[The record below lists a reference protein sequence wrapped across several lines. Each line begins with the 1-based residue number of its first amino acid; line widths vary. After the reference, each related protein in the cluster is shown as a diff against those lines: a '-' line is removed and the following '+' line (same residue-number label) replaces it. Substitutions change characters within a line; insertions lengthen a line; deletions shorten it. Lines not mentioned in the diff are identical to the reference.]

1 MASFA
6 ACNVE
11 SNTALAPFYNGAD
24 DISREPT
31 VRDAADLL
39 VDALAALGV
48 EYVFGVPG
56 GAIEPLYNALA
67 RSARRG
73 GPQAVVARNE
83 QGAAYMADGYARETG
98 RLGVCIATSGPG
110 ATNLITGV
118 ACAYDNNVPMLVIT
132 GQPPIKNF
140 GKGALQESSCTGIN
154 TMAMFRPCTRY
165 NSLVSHAEQ
174 LPTKLFNALMQAQ
187 RAPSGPAHLSIPVD
201 ILRQPLPADQDLP
214 DFAGLLRRSPAL
226 VDLPAVRQLA
236 RLLFSARQP
245 VWLIGD
251 GCSEAAADL
260 MQLVQRTDGTFITTP
275 DGKGFVNPRHPR
287 FRGVFGFG
295 GHACA
300 AELLQGEPDLVIALG
315 TGFGEFNSGGWSSA
329 LLNSRLVHVDDSDE
343 NLMRSPMARLHVRGH
358 IKSVCEQL
366 VALLAPSNGGADAA
380 VLPFLHPQMARHS
393 YEAMV
398 DSPKALYREGGP
410 VKPQRLVA
418 TLGER
423 CPPQTRFVADAG
435 NSAAWAVHY
444 LAPNDQRAGRMPG
457 GAYLPAGKERRSRNS
472 SWLRVT
478 MDFAPMG
485 WAIGSAVGIAM
496 ANRRC
501 PVVCMTG
508 DGSYLMNGQE
518 ITVAAELGLPVLYVV
533 LNDGALGMVKH
544 GQRLAG
550 AEPIGFQLPKV
561 DFAAMA
567 ESMGIPGIIVRTAEE
582 LDAIDFPALLSRGG
596 PTLLDVRIDG
606 EEVPPMNLRMKTLG
620 TAR

>member
-1 MASFA
+1 MALL
-6 ACNVE
+6 CLITTVE
-11 SNTALAPFYNGAD
+11 MNTAFAPAID
-24 DISREPT
+24 LMAEPA
-31 VRDAADLL
+31 RDAADLL

-98 RLGVCIATSGPG
+98 KLGVCIATSGPG

-118 ACAYDNNVPMLVIT
+118 ACSYDNNVPMLVIT

-187 RAPSGPAHLSIPVD
+187 RAPSGPSHLSIPVD
-201 ILRQPLPADQDLP
+201 ILRAPVSSDVETP
-214 DFAGLLRRSPAL
+214 DFAGLLRRAPAL

-251 GCSEAAADL
+251 GCGEAANEL
-260 MQLVQRTDGTFITTP
+260 MQLVQHTDGHFITTP
-275 DGKGFVNPRHPR
+275 DGKGFINPRHPR
-287 FRGVFGFG
+287 FSGVFGFG
-295 GHACA
+295 GHDSA
-300 AELLQGEPDLVIALG
+300 ANLLQGEPDLVIALG

-358 IKSVCEQL
+358 IKAVCEQL
-366 VALLAPSNGGADAA
+366 LSLLAPSGSGQDAT
-380 VLPFLHPQMARHS
+380 VLPFLHPQKARQA
-393 YEAMV
+393 YEDMV
-398 DSPKALYREGGP
+398 DNPQALCSDSAP
-410 VKPQRLVA
+410 VKPQRLLG
-418 TLGER
+418 TLSER

-444 LAPNDQRAGRMPG
+444 LAPQDKRSRLPG
-457 GAYLPAGKERRSRNS
+457 AAYLPSGKERRTRSS

-485 WAIGSAVGIAM
+485 WAIGSAVGIAL

-501 PVVCMTG
+501 PVVCLTG

-567 ESMGIPGIIVRTAEE
+567 ASMGIPGHVIHSPAD
-582 LDAIDFPALLSRGG
+582 LDVLDFNALLSRSG
-596 PTLLDVRIDG
+596 PTLLDIRIDG